1 MKISNKQANIKLRY
15 NIVTTLV
22 YIIGIVLIVQLFNLQ
37 IVNGEEYRETS
48 NTRLTRESTLKAARG
63 NITDSSG
70 TILVGTTTSYNLE
83 IYKSKIDTKTLNDT
97 LLRVANVLEQNNS
110 KYIND
115 FPITVNPFAFTYND
129 QEKEKKWKKANK
141 IDENLPSEETF
152 YKFKEKYEIENENV
166 EEAIKIMAI
175 RYQIALEGYSS
186 TKSVTIAQ
194 NISVESVHIF
204 NEQNDLFPG
213 VNIVEIPVRSYPK
226 GILAAHVVGHTSK
239 ITDDEYKEEKN
250 NGYTMNDYY
259 GQSGIERIA
268 EKYLKGTDRSK
279 TNRYG
284 C

>member
-129 QEKEKKWKKANK
+129 QERKKWKKANK
-141 IDENLPSEETF
+141 IDENLSAEETF

>member
-141 IDENLPSEETF
+141 IDENLSAEETF

-250 NGYTMNDYY
+250 NGYSMNDYY

>member
-141 IDENLPSEETF
+141 IDENLSAEETF
-152 YKFKEKYEIENENV
+152 YKFKKKYEIENENV

-250 NGYTMNDYY
+250 NGYSMNDYY

>member
-141 IDENLPSEETF
+141 IDENLSAEETF

>member
-141 IDENLPSEETF
+141 IDENLSAEETF
-152 YKFKEKYEIENENV
+152 YKFKKKYEIENENV

>member
-141 IDENLPSEETF
+141 IDENLSAEETF

-194 NISVESVHIF
+194 NISVESVHILI
-204 NEQNDLFPG
+204 EQNDLFPG

>member
-141 IDENLPSEETF
+141 IDENLPAEETF
-152 YKFKEKYEIENENV
+152 YKFKKKYEIENENV

>member
-1 MKISNKQANIKLRY
+1 MVKRKGKLNINLRF
-15 NIVTTLV
+15 NILT
-22 YIIGIVLIVQLFNLQ
+22 VLIYIVGIILIIKLFNLQ
-37 IVNGEEYRETS
+37 IVHGAEYREQS
-48 NTRLTRESTLKAARG
+48 NTRLTRESTLEAARG

-141 IDENLPSEETF
+141 IDENLPAEETF

-166 EEAIKIMAI
+166 EEAIKIMTI

>member
-141 IDENLPSEETF
+141 IDGNLSAEETF